1 MTKNCNEKMAM
12 AGSCFQ
18 VRGKEILTSDRVH
31 EMTAM
36 MTTTVTAMM
45 TTTMTA
51 RMTALMTTMMTYT
64 NNPLLPPY

>member
-12 AGSCFQ
+12 AGSCSQ

-45 TTTMTA
+45 TAMMTTTI
-51 RMTALMTTMMTYT
+51 TTTVTTMMTYT